1 MNTDN
6 QTNTMP
12 SVDVGGKKYTV
23 LYDPNLSLEARQEIN
38 ETINKSMSSNYSDVY
53 EMIAIREALD
63 DDRLLVPEN
72 DAKVL
77 NAITED
83 YIEIQ

>member
-1 MNTDN
+1 MSADN
-6 QTNTMP
+6 QTNTKP

-23 LYDPNLSLEARQEIN
+23 LYNPNLSLEARQEID
-38 ETINKSMSSNYSDVY
+38 ETINKSMSGNDTDVY